1 MLVQNEQIRK
11 EADDTGP
18 MAEFEYWRAMTARFN
33 SILEQIKSHNIR
45 MSIHILHVAK
55 SNILKVGMS
64 TDFT

>member
-18 MAEFEYWRAMTARFN
+18 NAEFEYWRVMTARFN
-33 SILEQIKSHNIR
+33 SILEQIKSHDIR

-55 SNILKVGMS
+55 SNILQVGMS
-64 TDFT
+64 MDLT